1 MKREALSRVA
11 GQRNQRFDCRLPLSI
26 VRTHISVRDIAS
38 NPQVL
43 CFVFFPISFSIFFFY
58 IETEFYYTLRIFF
71 AISKVYNDL
80 LFFLFCS
87 ISYILYILKKDI
99 SYIRM
104 SNVQSKPPIF
114 LFCSIIY
121 MKRLV
126 KSNLL
131 HDVSIVT
138 RTR

>member
-43 CFVFFPISFSIFFFY
+43 CFVFFPISFSIFF
-58 IETEFYYTLRIFF
+58 LHRNRI
-71 AISKVYNDL
+71 L
-80 LFFLFCS
+80 LYLAYFLQFPRSIMIYFFLFCS

-104 SNVQSKPPIF
+104 SNVQSDPPIF